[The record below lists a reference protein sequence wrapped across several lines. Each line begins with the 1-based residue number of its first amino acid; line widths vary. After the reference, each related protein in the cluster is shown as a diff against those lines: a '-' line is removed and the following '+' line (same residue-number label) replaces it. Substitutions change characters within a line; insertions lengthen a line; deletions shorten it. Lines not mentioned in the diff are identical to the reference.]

1 MRSSASSSS
10 APTAA
15 DVSARG
21 EGVPRPAL
29 VGVAYF
35 VLHLAA
41 HLSARFFEIS
51 PGVSLWYPP
60 AGLALAALILLGPR
74 FAPVVLSANIVGAWI
89 SKDFGVSWPIFLFPA
104 LITANYASAAALAR
118 RWCDPR
124 RLPRSTRDHALLI
137 AGVVLAPAGI
147 ALAGTAAAGWL
158 VPLSAER
165 FLQIAAQWWLG
176 DASGLLT
183 VVPPVLVFV
192 GPWMRGERPS
202 LAPGAFASR
211 RPLLVLAQALAL
223 AASLWMVFGTEALP
237 RTLTF
242 YLCLLPLVWICL
254 QHGLPGATLATLALT
269 MGGLLGLRLTDGSM
283 ESATGFLF
291 LELTAAVVGLGLG
304 STVTRRSAAERH
316 LAASKERF
324 DRVIAGAHVGVW
336 DWDHRSGHVT
346 FNDRCA
352 EMLGRA
358 PGSLPPSVAAWE
370 AHVHP
375 ADRPRIHAAL
385 QQHFQ
390 RRAPLFEIEYRLQP
404 ATGGERW
411 IHTRGSVVARDEHGV
426 PLVVSGT
433 HVDVTDRRQAQAE
446 AERLLQVT
454 EATTDFVLTTE
465 PDGRI
470 LYANAAFQ
478 RFWSA
483 SATDDVRGRRL
494 PELQPES
501 GRAALA
507 HVIAA
512 LPSCGV
518 WNGELQLANAAGA
531 ETPVSVVALLHRSAE
546 DGAPDSLSFVLR
558 DISRRKQAEAARLEQ
573 ERRLQQ
579 LQKTESLG
587 VLAGGIA
594 HDFNNLLTA
603 MLGNAGLA
611 RCDLPVD
618 SPVHES
624 LTQIETAAQRA
635 ADLCQQ
641 MLAYAGRRP
650 LSASDVDLNSL
661 IAQTQRLFQVSISK
675 KIAVQLALAPEPVV
689 VHAAGPQLQQVILNL
704 VLNAAESIGDREGVI
719 AVRTTGRNFGED
731 ELRHAFGAE
740 ALPAGRYA
748 LCEVQDSGA
757 GIPPELR
764 RRIFEPF
771 FTTKTTGHGL
781 GLAAVHG
788 VVTSHRG
795 AITVDS
801 TPGEGSTFRFI
812 LPLATATV
820 PTAVAEPAAAAWT
833 GSGLVLV
840 VDDEPGVQRV
850 TEKMLR
856 HLGFTTLGAADGA
869 EAVALFRAHSRTL
882 RLVLLDLLM
891 PQMDGVETFAALQRI
906 DPAVPVIL
914 MSGFTGNLNLER
926 FTAAK
931 PAALLAKPF
940 TRAAL
945 QASLESVLRAKE

>member
-1 MRSSASSSS
+1 MRLPGPSF
-10 APTAA
+10 APTTA
-15 DVSARG
+15 DLAARG
-21 EGVPRPAL
+21 ERLSRPTL
-29 VGVAYF
+29 VGIAYF
-35 VLHLAA
+35 GLHLAA
-41 HLSARFFEIS
+41 HLSARFFEIG
-51 PGVSLWYPP
+51 PGVSLWYAP
-60 AGLALAALILLGPR
+60 AGLALAVLILLGPR
-74 FAPVVLSANIVGAWI
+74 FAPVVLAANITGAWI
-89 SKDFGVSWPIFLFPA
+89 SKDFDASWSIFLFPA
-104 LITANYASAAALAR
+104 LITANYTAAATLAR
-118 RWCDPR
+118 RWCAPSL
-124 RLPRSTRDHALLI
+124 LPRSPRDSLVLI
-137 AGVVLAPAGI
+137 AGTVLAPAGI
-147 ALAGTAAAGWL
+147 ALVGTVAAGWL
-158 VPLSAER
+158 LPVPAQD
-165 FLQIAAQWWLG
+165 FLRVAAQWWLG

-192 GPWMRGERPS
+192 GPWMRGERPLS
-202 LAPGAFASR
+202 GTADFRPR
-211 RPLLVLAQALAL
+211 RPLLVAAQTFAL
-223 AASLWMVFGTEALP
+223 AASLWLVFGTEALP

-283 ESATGFLF
+283 ESATGFLL

-304 STVTRRSAAERH
+304 ATVTRRNAAERH

-324 DRVIAGAHVGVW
+324 DRVIAGAQIGVW
-336 DWDHRSGHVT
+336 DWNRRSGQLV

-352 EMLGRA
+352 EMLGRT
-358 PGSLPPSVAAWE
+358 PGELPASVGAWE

-375 ADRPRIHAAL
+375 ADRPRISAAL
-385 QQHFQ
+385 TRHFEG
-390 RRAPLFEIEYRLQP
+390 RAPLFEVEYRLRP
-404 ATGGERW
+404 GTGGERW
-411 IHTRGSVVARDEHGV
+411 IHTRGSVVARDKHGE

-433 HVDVTDRRQAQAE
+433 HIDVTERRQAQAE
-446 AERLLQVT
+446 AERLLQIT

-478 RFWSA
+478 RFWA
-483 SATDDVRGRRL
+483 GETTVGLRGRRL
-494 PELQPES
+494 PELQPET
-501 GRAALA
+501 GRVAFGQ
-507 HVIAA
+507 VIEV
-512 LPSCGV
+512 LPTAGI
-518 WNGELQLANAAGA
+518 WTGELALANAAGA

-573 ERRLQQ
+573 ERRLLQ

-611 RCDLPVD
+611 RCDLPAD

-624 LTQIETAAQRA
+624 LAQIETAAQRA

-650 LSASDVDLNSL
+650 LSASDVDLNGL
-661 IAQTQRLFQVSISK
+661 IAQTQRLFQVSIGK

-704 VLNAAESIGDREGVI
+704 VLNAAESIGDREGRI
-719 AVRTTGRNFGED
+719 AVRTIGRSFGED

-740 ALPAGRYA
+740 SLPAGHYA

-771 FTTKTTGHGL
+771 FTTKATGHGL

-788 VVTSHRG
+788 VITSHRG

-801 TPGEGSTFRFI
+801 TPGQGSTFRFI
-812 LPLATATV
+812 LPLAAATM
-820 PTAVAEPAAAAWT
+820 PTVAPAPAAPAWT

-840 VDDEPGVQRV
+840 VDDEPGVRQV
-850 TEKMLR
+850 AEKMLH
-856 HLGFTTLGAADGA
+856 HLGFTTLTAADGV
-869 EAVALFRAHSRTL
+869 EAVALFRTHSRHL

-891 PQMDGVETFAALQRI
+891 PHLDGVETLAELHRL

-914 MSGFTGNLNLER
+914 MSGFTGNLPLER
-926 FTAAK
+926 FPAAK
-931 PAALLAKPF
+931 PAVLLAKPF
-940 TRAAL
+940 TRPAL
-945 QASLESVLRAKE
+945 QASLESVLRTTA